1 MPDIFIDE
9 EGLEKNPLETKTEQP
24 PAPTPIEEDKKTSDT
39 VPPHHLNTKSSKPTK
54 KIAFSHFFSG
64 YDSTPS
70 SVRFGDQMENEIPL
84 LFLRK
89 HFITNLP
96 WIILA
101 LALSLIPV
109 IIELSISLGIFN
121 LSIFSE
127 DGKFLIYIF
136 YYFFIISGYVF
147 VHYLTWFYNISLV
160 TNVRVVDID
169 FSNIVFEDVAA
180 TKLSQLEDVSYSQIG
195 ILRSIFDYG
204 DVRLQTA
211 GTASN
216 FEFLAVP
223 HPEKVIKTINN
234 LIGKNKHA

>member
-9 EGLEKNPLETKTEQP
+9 EGLEKNPLEVKDE
-24 PAPTPIEEDKKTSDT
+24 PALTPKIIEDT
-39 VPPHHLNTKSSKPTK
+39 QKPDVKPHHHSSANPTKSTK
-54 KIAFSHFFSG
+54 KIALSHFLSG

-70 SVRFGDQMENEIPL
+70 SIKFGDQMENEIPL

-96 WIILA
+96 WIIIA
-101 LALSLIPV
+101 ISLSLVPV

-121 LSIFSE
+121 ISFLSQ
-127 DGKFLIYIF
+127 DGKLLTYIF
-136 YYFFIISGYVF
+136 YYFFIISGYMF

-160 TNVRVVDID
+160 TNIRVVDID
-169 FSNIVFEDVAA
+169 FSNLVFEDVAA
-180 TKLSQLEDVSYSQIG
+180 TKLTQLEDVSYVQIG
-195 ILRSIFDYG
+195 IIRSIFDYG
-204 DVRLQTA
+204 DVKLQTA

-223 HPEKVIKTINN
+223 HPERVIKIINN
-234 LIGKNKHA
+234 LLGKGENA